1 MGMAERGSP
10 IYFLMLRAFW
20 ALAAN
25 FRVRERGRVRGRESA
40 HLGRNAG
47 APSGQSTYLAHV

>member
-10 IYFLMLRAFW
+10 IYFLMVRAFW

-25 FRVRERGRVRGRESA
+25 FRVRERGRESA